1 MNNVKNILAS
11 KKTAAGLLVASAV
24 CSTSAFAADPA
35 SGADAAFV
43 QVGAL
48 VTKFE
53 TASWPIAISVTVAVI
68 GISLFK
74 KFAKKS
80 AS

>member
-1 MNNVKNILAS
+1 MNNIKNILAS
-11 KKTAAGLLVASAV
+11 KKTAAGLLVTSAI

-35 SGADAAFV
+35 TGADAAFV

-53 TASWPIAISVTVAVI
+53 TAAWPIVISITVAVI

-74 KFAKKS
+74 KFSKKA

>member
-1 MNNVKNILAS
+1 MNNIKNILAS

-24 CSTSAFAADPA
+24 CSTSAFASGAA
-35 SGADAAFV
+35 SPADAAFV

-53 TASWPIAISVTVAVI
+53 TAAWPIVVSVTVAVI

-74 KFAKKS
+74 KFSKKA

>member
-11 KKTAAGLLVASAV
+11 KKTAAGLLVASV
-24 CSTSAFAADPA
+24 VSSTSAFAADAA

-43 QVGAL
+43 QVGGL

-53 TASWPIAISVTVAVI
+53 AAAWPIAISVTVAVI